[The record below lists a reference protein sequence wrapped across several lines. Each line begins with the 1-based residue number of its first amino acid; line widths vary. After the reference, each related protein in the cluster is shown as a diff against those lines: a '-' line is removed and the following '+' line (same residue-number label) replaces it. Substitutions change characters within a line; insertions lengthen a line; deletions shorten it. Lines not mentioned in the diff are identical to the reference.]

1 MTKKRKAPAPSTTM
15 AELVTELFNLHRHPD
30 GREYTHKEVEA
41 GITRAA
47 GRKLIDASYLSKLRT
62 GTIKNPSAGAI
73 EALCYF
79 FPVEVN
85 YFFPDLANFHNQSA
99 GSLANE
105 VILALRK
112 RGGDPVALRKQLQT
126 MIKLLTIEE
135 ED

>member
-1 MTKKRKAPAPSTTM
+1 MAKKREAPATTM
-15 AELVTELFNLHRHPD
+15 AELVSELFKLYRHPE

-41 GITRAA
+41 GITQAA

-62 GTIKNPSAGAI
+62 GMIKRPSTLAI

-79 FPVEVN
+79 FPVDVN
-85 YFFPDLANFHNQSA
+85 YFFPDIVKRRSRQTKRPENHFVN
-99 GSLANE
+99 
-105 VILALRK
+105 ALQQ

-126 MIKLLTIEE
+126 IIRLLSNDD

>member
-1 MTKKRKAPAPSTTM
+1 MVKKQAAPATTM
-15 AELVTELFNLHRHPD
+15 AELVNELFKLHRHPE

-41 GITRAA
+41 GIIRAA

-62 GTIKNPSAGAI
+62 GRIKNPSAGAI

-85 YFFPDLANFHNQSA
+85 YFFPDLAKFHHQSTRKLGNQ
-99 GSLANE
+99 
-105 VILALRK
+105 VVLALRK

-126 MIKLLTIEE
+126 MVKLLTSEE
-135 ED
+135 AD